1 MQVSLQ
7 LYILL
12 KNVIARL
19 VKMAAEYREV
29 ATVAYPST
37 EGNNLIV
44 SPNGNYNYK
53 VVQDYVFDSPILG
66 QTFTIPEGFI
76 TDGASIPRIFWGVFG
91 GPFCP
96 KNLEA
101 SVQHDFLIY
110 IGVDGSQRD
119 LQFYSTLVDNNT
131 DKWKARLMYIG
142 VVVWRKV
149 KTFLT

>member
-1 MQVSLQ
+1 MQVLLQ
-7 LYILL
+7 FYILL
-12 KNVIARL
+12 KNVAHLRKAVVHQGHRMCHQLQSHNKLTI
-19 VKMAAEYREV
+19 
-29 ATVAYPST
+29 
-37 EGNNLIV
+37 

-53 VVQDYVFDSPILG
+53 VVQDYVFDSPVLG
-66 QTFTIPEGFI
+66 QTFTIPKGFI
-76 TDGASIPRIFWGVFG
+76 TDGASIPRIFWSVFG

-110 IGVDGSQRD
+110 LGVDGSQRD

>member
-1 MQVSLQ
+1 VSLQ

-44 SPNGNYNYK
+44 SPNGN
-53 VVQDYVFDSPILG
+53 
-66 QTFTIPEGFI
+66 PEGFI

>member
-1 MQVSLQ
+1 LQVLLQ
-7 LYILL
+7 FYILL
-12 KNVIARL
+12 KNVAHLKKAVVHQGHR
-19 VKMAAEYREV
+19 MYRQLQSHNKL
-29 ATVAYPST
+29 TISPS
-37 EGNNLIV
+37 
-44 SPNGNYNYK
+44 GNYNYK

-76 TDGASIPRIFWGVFG
+76 TDGASIPRVFWGVFG

-101 SVQHDFLIY
+101 SVQHDFLIRM
-110 IGVDGSQRD
+110 GVDGSQRD

>member
-1 MQVSLQ
+1 MYRQLQ
-7 LYILL
+7 NHNKLTI
-12 KNVIARL
+12 
-19 VKMAAEYREV
+19 
-29 ATVAYPST
+29 
-37 EGNNLIV
+37 

-53 VVQDYVFDSPILG
+53 VVQDYVFESLG
-66 QTFTIPEGFI
+66 QVYTIPEGFI

-142 VVVWRKV
+142 VVVWRKM

>member
-1 MQVSLQ
+1 MYRQLQ
-7 LYILL
+7 SHNKLTI
-12 KNVIARL
+12 
-19 VKMAAEYREV
+19 
-29 ATVAYPST
+29 
-37 EGNNLIV
+37 

-53 VVQDYVFDSPILG
+53 VVQDYVFDSPVLG
-66 QTFTIPEGFI
+66 QAFTIPEGFI
-76 TDGASIPRIFWGVFG
+76 TDGASIPRILWSVFG

-101 SVQHDFLIY
+101 SVQHDFLIHM
-110 IGVDGSQRD
+110 GVGGPQRD

>member
-1 MQVSLQ
+1 LRVLLQ
-7 LYILL
+7 FYILL
-12 KNVIARL
+12 KNVAHLRKAVVHQGHRMCHQLQSHNKLTI
-19 VKMAAEYREV
+19 
-29 ATVAYPST
+29 
-37 EGNNLIV
+37 

-53 VVQDYVFDSPILG
+53 VVQDYVFDSPVLG
-66 QTFTIPEGFI
+66 QTFTIPKGFI
-76 TDGASIPRIFWGVFG
+76 TDGASIPRIFWSVFV
-91 GPFCP
+91 GPFYP

-110 IGVDGSQRD
+110 MGVDGSQRD

>member
-1 MQVSLQ
+1 
-7 LYILL
+7 
-12 KNVIARL
+12 
-19 VKMAAEYREV
+19 
-29 ATVAYPST
+29 
-37 EGNNLIV
+37 
-44 SPNGNYNYK
+44 
-53 VVQDYVFDSPILG
+53 VFDSPILG

-76 TDGASIPRIFWGVFG
+76 TDGASIPRVFWGVFG

-101 SVQHDFLIY
+101 SVQHDFLIRM
-110 IGVDGSQRD
+110 GVDGSQRD

>member
-1 MQVSLQ
+1 M
-7 LYILL
+7 
-12 KNVIARL
+12 
-19 VKMAAEYREV
+19 
-29 ATVAYPST
+29 
-37 EGNNLIV
+37 
-44 SPNGNYNYK
+44 
-53 VVQDYVFDSPILG
+53 QDYVFDSPVLG
-66 QTFTIPEGFI
+66 QTFTIPKGFI
-76 TDGASIPRIFWGVFG
+76 TDGASTPRIFWSVFG

-110 IGVDGSQRD
+110 MGVDGSQRD

>member
-1 MQVSLQ
+1 M
-7 LYILL
+7 
-12 KNVIARL
+12 
-19 VKMAAEYREV
+19 
-29 ATVAYPST
+29 
-37 EGNNLIV
+37 
-44 SPNGNYNYK
+44 
-53 VVQDYVFDSPILG
+53 VVQDYVFNSPILG
-66 QTFTIPEGFI
+66 QTFTIPKGFI
-76 TDGASIPRIFWGVFG
+76 TDGASIPRIFWSVFG

-101 SVQHDFLIY
+101 SVQHDFLIHMR
-110 IGVDGSQRD
+110 VDGSQRD